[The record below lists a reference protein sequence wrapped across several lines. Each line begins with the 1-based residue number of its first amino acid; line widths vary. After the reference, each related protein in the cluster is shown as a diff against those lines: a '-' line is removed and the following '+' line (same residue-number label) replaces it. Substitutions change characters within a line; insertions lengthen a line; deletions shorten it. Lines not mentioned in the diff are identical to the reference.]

1 MGPDGVRQLV
11 PATTAPTAIVAAVGY
26 SLEVEELVVKLTQEG
41 EDDAIDELAV
51 DGPEGK
57 PWHPSPSPCMH
68 ALHAF
73 PSPTDPGKNGDG
85 PSAKILFGFELDD
98 IHAWSQGASLAGPC
112 TSSIDNDSGHCSFS
126 SLIIYSGVLYYN
138 FSFLTIQFYFFWE
151 RLLDLMTPLRLRVT
165 CCLSHLLSLA
175 FPWPFIRLHLSSLP

>member
-85 PSAKILFGFELDD
+85 PSAKILFGFKLDD
-98 IHAWSQGASLAGPC
+98 IHAWSQVGVAGWSMHKLNRQRFW
-112 TSSIDNDSGHCSFS
+112 TLFVFFADHLFGRT
-126 SLIIYSGVLYYN
+126 VL
-138 FSFLTIQFYFFWE
+138 
-151 RLLDLMTPLRLRVT
+151 
-165 CCLSHLLSLA
+165 
-175 FPWPFIRLHLSSLP
+175 